1 MSDIRKLVFFERGVE
16 TLTYFSHEMAASFRK
31 MGYQIFF
38 FDIQAEYADTKR
50 LSRFLKSGETAVI
63 TFNFIGLSQERSPV
77 GDRVSVCL
85 CQQKYSGL
93 LHSCGPSVVLS

>member
-50 LSRFLKSGETAVI
+50 LSRF
-63 TFNFIGLSQERSPV
+63 
-77 GDRVSVCL
+77 
-85 CQQKYSGL
+85 
-93 LHSCGPSVVLS
+93 

>member
-16 TLTYFSHEMAASFRK
+16 TLTYFSHEIAASFRK

-50 LSRFLKSGETAVI
+50 LSRFLKSGPSAYFLYET
-63 TFNFIGLSQERSPV
+63 
-77 GDRVSVCL
+77 
-85 CQQKYSGL
+85 
-93 LHSCGPSVVLS
+93 VL

>member
-63 TFNFIGLSQERSPV
+63 TFNFIGLSGEA
-77 GDRVSVCL
+77 VSYTHLYRCL
-85 CQQKYSGL
+85 HCCRWPCTENRDHQRGI
-93 LHSCGPSVVLS
+93 